1 MNLYRRKKTRVYV
14 SLVHYVC
21 EEEEEE
27 EKEADTINTSRA
39 NIEL

>member
-14 SLVHYVC
+14 SLVNYVC
-21 EEEEEE
+21 EEEEE
-27 EKEADTINTSRA
+27 EADTINTSRA